1 MSNFFPLF
9 LQFYFFSP
17 FLTLSLKKKNPQSY
31 KPKIFEKS
39 GFGEAPT
46 DFIKMIIYT

>member
-17 FLTLSLKKKNPQSY
+17 FLTLSLKKKILRVTNPKFLKSRDL
-31 KPKIFEKS
+31 EKR
-39 GFGEAPT
+39 PLT
-46 DFIKMIIYT
+46 L